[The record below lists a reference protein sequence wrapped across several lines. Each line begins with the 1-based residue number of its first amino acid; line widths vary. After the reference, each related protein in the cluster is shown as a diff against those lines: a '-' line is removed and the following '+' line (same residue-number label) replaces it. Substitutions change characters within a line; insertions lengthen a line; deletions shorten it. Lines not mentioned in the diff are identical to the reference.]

1 MNKKEMTYKTVK
13 QLSVAEKRLFRMEIS
28 KFKNSTYILLYE
40 FLDRQEEYDEKK
52 LNAYCSKRKIIGKVF
67 MRMRWIEKLN

>member
-1 MNKKEMTYKTVK
+1 MTYKTVK

-52 LNAYCSKRKIIGKVF
+52 LNAY
-67 MRMRWIEKLN
+67 WIEKLN